1 MFRTLM
7 GRISL
12 TPSGL
17 SKEKQFAVN
26 VTSDSVEIQLTNKI
40 SLVFSKEDFFTALGA
55 PTTTKE

>member
-1 MFRTLM
+1 M